1 MKLRFSLV
9 SATAVVSTAQIATV
23 PKRLRRASNNNNRL
37 LSSTSSG
44 SSIGEDMPQRI
55 LESSN
60 NIDEEEGLGERL
72 LQSMSM
78 SMEYIVGGM
87 DASPDQFPWMV
98 SITDGDG
105 NHKCA
110 GTLISPSVVLTSS
123 LCFSDSSTGDFYVEE
138 GAVAHVGQ
146 YDLTTNTDMG
156 IPICT
161 TEGGKYAEENEAFV
175 VRYGYD
181 GYADVQVNM
190 DDVDMALL
198 IVPDAMMDIKPI
210 NLNSEPGV
218 HENEGAQL
226 SAVGWGVTSQGDNP
240 GILQFT
246 NDLKYV
252 PNEDCNTANV
262 WMGRVGSWE
271 MCTSFITFVRVFFG
285 VVWPYNFF
293 LLFFF
298 LYIQFHTVQVLK
310 VQVLPHA

>member
-44 SSIGEDMPQRI
+44 SSIGEDIPQRI

-60 NIDEEEGLGERL
+60 NIYEEGVLGERL

-98 SITDGDG
+98 SITDGER

-110 GTLISPSVVLTSS
+110 GTVISPSVVLTSS
-123 LCFSDSSTGDFYVEE
+123 LCFSDSITGDFYVEE

-161 TEGGKYAEENEAFV
+161 TEGGTYAEENEAFV
-175 VRYGYD
+175 VRFGYE
-181 GYADVQVNM
+181 GYSDVQVNM
-190 DDVDMALL
+190 NDVDLALL
-198 IVPDAMMDIKPI
+198 ILPYAMMDIDPI
-210 NLNSEPGV
+210 TLNSEPGV
-218 HENEGAQL
+218 PENEGAQL
-226 SAVGWGVTSQGDNP
+226 TAVGWGVTSQEGDNSD
-240 GILQFT
+240 ILQFT

-271 MCTSFITFVRVFFG
+271 MCTSFITLSFSLFLGLCGPTSFFSIF
-285 VVWPYNFF
+285 PSI
-293 LLFFF
+293 LLH
-298 LYIQFHTVQVLK
+298 IVQVLK

>member
-9 SATAVVSTAQIATV
+9 SATAVVSNAQIATV

-44 SSIGEDMPQRI
+44 SSIGEDIPQRI

-110 GTLISPSVVLTSS
+110 GTVISPSVVLTSS

-138 GAVAHVGQ
+138 GAVVHVGQ

-175 VRYGYD
+175 VRFGYE

-190 DDVDMALL
+190 ADVDLSLL
-198 IVPDAMMDIKPI
+198 ILPEAMMDIKPI
-210 NLNSEPGV
+210 TLNSEPGV
-218 HENEGAQL
+218 PENEGAQL

-240 GILQFT
+240 DILQFT

-271 MCTSFITFVRVFFG
+271 MCTLFVTFSFSLFLGLCGLTISFFSI
-285 VVWPYNFF
+285 
-293 LLFFF
+293 L
-298 LYIQFHTVQVLK
+298 LYILYYI
-310 VQVLPHA
+310 

>member
-9 SATAVVSTAQIATV
+9 SATAVVSTAQIGTA
-23 PKRLRRASNNNNRL
+23 PKRLRRASNNNNL
-37 LSSTSSG
+37 IVSSSLS
-44 SSIGEDMPQRI
+44 SSIGEVPQRI

-60 NIDEEEGLGERL
+60 NNDEEVKEL
-72 LQSMSM
+72 LQSMGT

-98 SITDGDG
+98 SITDGER

-110 GTLISPSVVLTSS
+110 GTVISPSVVLTSS

-138 GAVAHVGQ
+138 GAVVHVGQ

-175 VRYGYD
+175 VRYGYE

-190 DDVDMALL
+190 DDVDLSLL
-198 IVPDAMMDIKPI
+198 ILPEAMMDIKPI
-210 NLNSEPGV
+210 TLNSEPGV
-218 HENEGAQL
+218 PENEGAQL
-226 SAVGWGVTSQGDNP
+226 TAVGWGVTSQEGDNSD
-240 GILQFT
+240 ILQFT
-246 NDLKYV
+246 NDLIYV

-271 MCTSFITFVRVFFG
+271 MCTLFVTFSFS
-285 VVWPYNFF
+285 FF
-293 LLFFF
+293 LGLCGLTISFFSIL
-298 LYIQFHTVQVLK
+298 LYILYYI
-310 VQVLPHA
+310 

>member
-9 SATAVVSTAQIATV
+9 SATAVVSTAQIAAV
-23 PKRLRRASNNNNRL
+23 PKRLRRTSNNNNL
-37 LSSTSSG
+37 IVSSSLS
-44 SSIGEDMPQRI
+44 SSIGEDIPQRI

-60 NIDEEEGLGERL
+60 NNDEEVKEL
-72 LQSMSM
+72 LQSMGT

-98 SITDGDG
+98 SITDGER

-110 GTLISPSVVLTSS
+110 GTVISPSVVLTSS

-161 TEGGKYAEENEAFV
+161 TEGGTYAEENEAFV
-175 VRYGYD
+175 VRFGYE
-181 GYADVQVNM
+181 GYSDVQVNM
-190 DDVDMALL
+190 NDVDLALL
-198 IVPDAMMDIKPI
+198 ILPYAMMDIDPI
-210 NLNSEPGV
+210 TLNSEPGV
-218 HENEGAQL
+218 PENEGAQL
-226 SAVGWGVTSQGDNP
+226 TAVGWGVTSQEGDNSD
-240 GILQFT
+240 ILQFT
-246 NDLKYV
+246 NDLIYV

-271 MCTSFITFVRVFFG
+271 MCTSFITLSFSLFLGLCGPTSFFSIF
-285 VVWPYNFF
+285 PSI
-293 LLFFF
+293 LLH
-298 LYIQFHTVQVLK
+298 IVQVLK